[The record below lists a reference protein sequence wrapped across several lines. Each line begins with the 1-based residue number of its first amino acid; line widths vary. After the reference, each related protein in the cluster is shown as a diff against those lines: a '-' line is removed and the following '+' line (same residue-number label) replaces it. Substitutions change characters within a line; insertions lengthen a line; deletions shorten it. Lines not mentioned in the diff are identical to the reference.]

1 MVYLYSYF
9 DAAALLTLW
18 ACEAFL
24 LGPTS
29 PPRGHQ
35 LTQYNPAVTPAQPA
49 AWKCSLPFLTAIAVQ
64 FPAIVFAVQANPGS
78 AADSNTTM
86 L

>member
-1 MVYLYSYF
+1 MFYFYSYF

-18 ACEAFL
+18 ACETFL

-35 LTQYNPAVTPAQPA
+35 LTQYNPTLTPA
-49 AWKCSLPFLTAIAVQ
+49 CSMEMFPPIPVIAVQ
-64 FPAIVFAVQANPGS
+64 FPAIVFAVWANPGS